1 MTARD
6 TKPSRLREAA
16 LFDIDDM
23 LDHYFAQAPQ
33 APQMVHKLEVA
44 ILEARQHIE
53 KFPGTGSPR
62 YESSKSDEVLR
73 FWLLKRFPYARF
85 YFERTGYIDI
95 VRLIH
100 QAADIPTHIQP

>member
-16 LFDIDDM
+16 LLDIDDM
-23 LDHYFAQAPQ
+23 LDHYSAQAPHM
-33 APQMVHKLEVA
+33 AHKLEIA

-53 KFPGTGSPR
+53 KFPGAGSPR

-73 FWLLKRFPYARF
+73 FWLLKRFPYAMF
-85 YFERTGYIDI
+85 YFERSGYTDI